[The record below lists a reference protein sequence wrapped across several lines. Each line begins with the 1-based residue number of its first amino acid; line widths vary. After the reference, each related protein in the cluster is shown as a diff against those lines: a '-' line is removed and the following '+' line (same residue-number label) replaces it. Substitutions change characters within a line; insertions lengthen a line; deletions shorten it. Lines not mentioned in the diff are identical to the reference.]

1 MPSIK
6 ELIKK
11 AQKEKYAVGA
21 FNTSNLE
28 VTQAIARAA
37 EARKAPAIISVTES
51 ALEYAGFNTLIRIVQ
66 SITEESKAPLVLH
79 LDHGGSYEIC
89 KKCIDA
95 GFKSVMIDG
104 SVLPFEK
111 NVELTKSVV
120 DYAHRKDVF
129 VQAELGKIPR
139 VSGGGKD
146 KKVDVKIG
154 EMEKTV
160 PEEAEKF
167 VALTGV
173 DTLAVII
180 GNIHGMYAPQGNP
193 RLDLELLKKIKA
205 RVSIPFILH
214 GGSGI
219 PDKDVKKA
227 IAEGGIV
234 TVNVD
239 TEVRISFTNALEKF
253 YAGSKQASDPRKI
266 LSLARDAAQK
276 KVEEKIKL
284 FGSNGKA

>member
-1 MPSIK
+1 MLQIK

-11 AQKEKYAVGA
+11 AQKGKYAVGA

-37 EARKAPAIISVTES
+37 EAQKAPAVISVTES
-51 ALEYAGFNTLIRIVQ
+51 ALEYAGFNTLIKIVQ
-66 SITEESKAPLVLH
+66 SIIAESKTPLVLH
-79 LDHGGSYEIC
+79 LDHGKSYEIC

-104 SVLPFEK
+104 SILPFEK
-111 NVELTKSVV
+111 NVKLTKKVV
-120 DYAHRKDVF
+120 NYAHQRGIF

-139 VSGGGKD
+139 VASEN
-146 KKVDVKIG
+146 KKTIDVKIG

-167 VALTGV
+167 VALTEI
-173 DTLAVII
+173 DTLAVIV

-193 RLDLELLKKIKA
+193 RLDIELLKKIKSK
-205 RVSIPFILH
+205 VSIPFILH
-214 GGSGI
+214 GGSGVSNEDI
-219 PDKDVKKA
+219 KKS
-227 IAEGGIV
+227 ITEGGIV
-234 TVNVD
+234 TVNID
-239 TEVRISFTNALEKF
+239 TEIRLAFTNALEKF
-253 YAGSKQASDPRKI
+253 YAGSKRTSDPRKV
-266 LSLARDAAQK
+266 LSLARVAAQK

>member
-1 MPSIK
+1 MEQIK
-6 ELIKK
+6 EIIKK
-11 AQKEKYAVGA
+11 AQREKYAVGA

-28 VTQAIARAA
+28 VTQAIAWAA
-37 EARKAPAIISVTES
+37 ETQKAPAVISVTES
-51 ALEYAGFNTLIRIVQ
+51 ALEYAGFNTLTKIVQ
-66 SITEESKAPLVLH
+66 SIVAESKTPLVLH
-79 LDHGGSYEIC
+79 LDHGKSYEIC

-95 GFKSVMIDG
+95 GFRSVMIDG
-104 SVLPFEK
+104 SMLPFEK
-111 NVELTKSVV
+111 NVKLTRKVV
-120 DYAHRKDVF
+120 NYAHQKGVF

-139 VSGGGKD
+139 VASEN
-146 KKVDVKIG
+146 KKTIDVKIG

-167 VALTGV
+167 VALTEV

-193 RLDLELLKKIKA
+193 RLDIELLKKIKSK
-205 RVSIPFILH
+205 VSIPFILH
-214 GGSGI
+214 GGSGVSDEDI
-219 PDKDVKKA
+219 KKS

-234 TVNVD
+234 TVNID
-239 TEVRISFTNALEKF
+239 TEIRLAFTNALEKF
-253 YAGSKQASDPRKI
+253 YAGSKRTSDPRKI
-266 LSLARDAAQK
+266 LSLARAAAQK

>member
-1 MPSIK
+1 MSNIK
-6 ELIKK
+6 KLVKK
-11 AQKEKYAVGA
+11 AQKEKYALGA

-37 EARKAPAIISVTES
+37 EAQKSPAMISVTES
-51 ALEYAGFNTLIRIVQ
+51 ALKYAGFNTLIKIVQ
-66 SITEESKAPLVLH
+66 SIIEESKMPLVLH
-79 LDHGGSYEIC
+79 LDHGKSYEIC
-89 KKCIDA
+89 KKCIGA

-104 SVLPFEK
+104 SSLPFEK

-120 DYAHRKDVF
+120 DYAHKKEVF

-139 VSGGGKD
+139 VSSENKS

-193 RLDLELLKKIKA
+193 RLNLELLKKIKA
-205 RVSIPFILH
+205 RVSVPFILH

-219 PDKDVKKA
+219 PDKDVKKS

-239 TEVRISFTNALEKF
+239 TEVRVSFINALEKF
-253 YAGSKQASDPRKI
+253 YAGGEQTSDPRKI
-266 LSLARDAAQK
+266 LSLARGAAQK

-284 FGSNGKA
+284 FGGNGKA

>member
-1 MPSIK
+1 MEQIK
-6 ELIKK
+6 EIIKK
-11 AQKEKYAVGA
+11 AQREKYAVGA

-28 VTQAIARAA
+28 VTQAIAWAA
-37 EARKAPAIISVTES
+37 ETQKAPAVISVTES
-51 ALEYAGFNTLIRIVQ
+51 ALEYAGFNTLTKIVQ
-66 SITEESKAPLVLH
+66 SIIDESKTPLVLH
-79 LDHGGSYEIC
+79 LDHGKSYEIC

-95 GFKSVMIDG
+95 GFRSVMIDG
-104 SVLPFEK
+104 SMLPFEK
-111 NVELTKSVV
+111 NVKLTRKVV
-120 DYAHRKDVF
+120 NYAHQKGIF

-139 VSGGGKD
+139 VASEN
-146 KKVDVKIG
+146 KKTIDVKIG

-167 VALTGV
+167 VALTEV

-193 RLDLELLKKIKA
+193 RLDIELLKKIKSK
-205 RVSIPFILH
+205 VSIPFILH

-219 PDKDVKKA
+219 SDEDIKKS
-227 IAEGGIV
+227 IAEGGIA
-234 TVNVD
+234 TVNID
-239 TEVRISFTNALEKF
+239 TEIRLAFTNALEKF
-253 YAGSKQASDPRKI
+253 YAGSKRTSDPRKI
-266 LSLARDAAQK
+266 LSLARAAAQK

>member
-1 MPSIK
+1 MEQIK
-6 ELIKK
+6 EIIKK
-11 AQKEKYAVGA
+11 AQREKYAVGA

-28 VTQAIARAA
+28 VTQAIAWAA
-37 EARKAPAIISVTES
+37 ETQKAPAVISVTES
-51 ALEYAGFNTLIRIVQ
+51 ALEYAGFNTLTKIVQ
-66 SITEESKAPLVLH
+66 SIVAESKTPLVLH
-79 LDHGGSYEIC
+79 LDHGKSYEIC

-95 GFKSVMIDG
+95 GFRSVMIDG
-104 SVLPFEK
+104 SMLPFEK
-111 NVELTKSVV
+111 NVKLTRKVV
-120 DYAHRKDVF
+120 NYAHQKGIF

-139 VSGGGKD
+139 VASEN
-146 KKVDVKIG
+146 KKTIDVKIG

-167 VALTGV
+167 VALTEV

-193 RLDLELLKKIKA
+193 RLDIELLKKIKSK
-205 RVSIPFILH
+205 VSIPFILH

-219 PDKDVKKA
+219 SDEDIKKS

-234 TVNVD
+234 TVNID
-239 TEVRISFTNALEKF
+239 TEIRLAFTNALEKF
-253 YAGSKQASDPRKI
+253 YAGSKRTSDPRKI
-266 LSLARDAAQK
+266 LSLARAAAQK

>member
-1 MPSIK
+1 MSSIK

-11 AQKEKYAVGA
+11 AQKEKYAIGA

-28 VTQAIARAA
+28 VTQAIAQAA
-37 EARKAPAIISVTES
+37 EAREAPAVISVTES
-51 ALEYAGFNTLIRIVQ
+51 ALEYAGFNTLIKIIESVAA
-66 SITEESKAPLVLH
+66 ESKAPLVLH
-79 LDHGGSYEIC
+79 LDHGKSYAIC

-95 GFKSVMIDG
+95 GFESVMIDG
-104 SVLPFEK
+104 SLLPFEK
-111 NVELTKSVV
+111 NIELTKSVV
-120 DYAHRKDVF
+120 DCAHQKDVF

-139 VSGGGKD
+139 VSNGK
-146 KKVDVKIG
+146 KTIDVKIG

-193 RLDLELLKKIKA
+193 HLDLELLKKIKS
-205 RVSIPFILH
+205 RVSVPFILH

-219 PDKDVKKA
+219 PDEDIKKA
-227 IAEGGIV
+227 VQEGGI
-234 TVNVD
+234 TTINID
-239 TEVRISFTNALEKF
+239 TEIRAAFTNALEKF
-253 YAGSKQASDPRKI
+253 YAGGQRTNDPRKI

-284 FGSNGKA
+284 FGSDGKA

>member
-1 MPSIK
+1 MEQIK
-6 ELIKK
+6 EIIKK
-11 AQKEKYAVGA
+11 AQKGKYAVGA

-37 EARKAPAIISVTES
+37 EAQKAPAVISVTES
-51 ALEYAGFNTLIRIVQ
+51 ALEYAGFNTLIKIVQ
-66 SITEESKAPLVLH
+66 SIIAESKTPLVLH
-79 LDHGGSYEIC
+79 LDHGKSYEIC

-95 GFKSVMIDG
+95 GFRSVMIDG
-104 SVLPFEK
+104 SMLPFEK
-111 NVELTKSVV
+111 NVKLTRKVV
-120 DYAHRKDVF
+120 NYAHQKGIF

-139 VSGGGKD
+139 VASEN
-146 KKVDVKIG
+146 KKTIDVKIG

-167 VALTGV
+167 VALTEV

-193 RLDLELLKKIKA
+193 RLDIELLKKIKSK
-205 RVSIPFILH
+205 VSIPFILH

-219 PDKDVKKA
+219 SDEDIKKS
-227 IAEGGIV
+227 IAEGGIA
-234 TVNVD
+234 TVNID
-239 TEVRISFTNALEKF
+239 TEIRLAFTNALEKF
-253 YAGSKQASDPRKI
+253 YAGSKRTSDPRKI
-266 LSLARDAAQK
+266 LSLARAAAQK

>member
-1 MPSIK
+1 MYNIK
-6 ELIKK
+6 EIIKK
-11 AQKEKYAVGA
+11 ARKEKFAAGA

-37 EARKAPAIISVTES
+37 EARKSPAMISVTES
-51 ALEYAGFNTLIRIVQ
+51 ALEYAGFNTLIKLIQ
-66 SITEESKAPLVLH
+66 SIVAESKAPLVLH
-79 LDHGGSYEIC
+79 LDHGKSYEIC
-89 KKCIDA
+89 KKCVDA

-104 SVLPFEK
+104 SILPFEK

-120 DYAHRKDVF
+120 DYAHTKEVF

-139 VSGGGKD
+139 VSSENKD

-205 RVSIPFILH
+205 RISIPFILH

-219 PDKDVKKA
+219 PDEDVKKS

-239 TEVRISFTNALEKF
+239 TEVRAAFTNALEKF
-253 YAGSKQASDPRKI
+253 YAGGQRTGDPREI

-276 KVEEKIKL
+276 KVEEKMKL
-284 FGSNGKA
+284 FGSNEKA

>member
-1 MPSIK
+1 MEQIK
-6 ELIKK
+6 EIIKK
-11 AQKEKYAVGA
+11 AQKGKYAVGA

-37 EARKAPAIISVTES
+37 EAQKAPAVISVTES
-51 ALEYAGFNTLIRIVQ
+51 ALEYAGFNTLIKIVQ
-66 SITEESKAPLVLH
+66 SIIAESKTPLVLH
-79 LDHGGSYEIC
+79 LDHGKSYEIC

-104 SVLPFEK
+104 SILPFEK
-111 NVELTKSVV
+111 NVELTRKVV
-120 DYAHRKDVF
+120 NYAHQRGIF

-139 VSGGGKD
+139 VASEN
-146 KKVDVKIG
+146 KKTIDVKIG

-167 VALTGV
+167 VALTEV

-193 RLDLELLKKIKA
+193 RLDIELLKKIKSK
-205 RVSIPFILH
+205 VSIPFILH
-214 GGSGI
+214 GGSGVSDEDI
-219 PDKDVKKA
+219 KKS
-227 IAEGGIV
+227 ITEGGIV
-234 TVNVD
+234 TVNID
-239 TEVRISFTNALEKF
+239 TEIRLAFTNALEKF
-253 YAGSKQASDPRKI
+253 YAGSKRTNDPRKI
-266 LSLARDAAQK
+266 LSLARTAAQK

>member
-1 MPSIK
+1 MEQIK
-6 ELIKK
+6 EIIKK
-11 AQKEKYAVGA
+11 AQREKYAVGA

-28 VTQAIARAA
+28 VTQAIAWAA
-37 EARKAPAIISVTES
+37 ETQKAPAVISVTES
-51 ALEYAGFNTLIRIVQ
+51 ALEYAGFNTLTKIVQ
-66 SITEESKAPLVLH
+66 SIVAESKTPLVLH
-79 LDHGGSYEIC
+79 LDHGKSYEIC

-95 GFKSVMIDG
+95 GFRSVMIDG
-104 SVLPFEK
+104 SMLPFEK
-111 NVELTKSVV
+111 NVKLTRKVV
-120 DYAHRKDVF
+120 NYAHQKGVF

-139 VSGGGKD
+139 VASEN
-146 KKVDVKIG
+146 KKTIDVKIG

-167 VALTGV
+167 VALTEV

-193 RLDLELLKKIKA
+193 RLDIELLKKIKSK
-205 RVSIPFILH
+205 VSIPFILH

-219 PDKDVKKA
+219 SDEDIKKS
-227 IAEGGIV
+227 IAEGGIA
-234 TVNVD
+234 TVNID
-239 TEVRISFTNALEKF
+239 TEIRLAFTNALEKF
-253 YAGSKQASDPRKI
+253 YAGSKRTSDPRKI
-266 LSLARDAAQK
+266 LSLARAAAQK

>member
-1 MPSIK
+1 MEQIK
-6 ELIKK
+6 EIIKK
-11 AQKEKYAVGA
+11 AQREKYAVGA

-28 VTQAIARAA
+28 VTQAIAWAA
-37 EARKAPAIISVTES
+37 ETQKAPAVISVTES
-51 ALEYAGFNTLIRIVQ
+51 ALEYAGFNTLTKIVQ
-66 SITEESKAPLVLH
+66 SIIDESKTPLVLH
-79 LDHGGSYEIC
+79 LDHGKSYEIC

-95 GFKSVMIDG
+95 GFRSVMIDG
-104 SVLPFEK
+104 SMLPFEK
-111 NVELTKSVV
+111 NVKLTRKVV
-120 DYAHRKDVF
+120 NYAHQKGVF

-139 VSGGGKD
+139 VASEN
-146 KKVDVKIG
+146 KKTIDVKIG

-167 VALTGV
+167 VALTEV

-193 RLDLELLKKIKA
+193 RLDIELLKKIKSK
-205 RVSIPFILH
+205 VSIPFILH
-214 GGSGI
+214 GGSGVSDEDI
-219 PDKDVKKA
+219 KKS

-234 TVNVD
+234 TVNID
-239 TEVRISFTNALEKF
+239 TEIRLAFTNALEKF
-253 YAGSKQASDPRKI
+253 YAGSKRTSDPRKI
-266 LSLARDAAQK
+266 LSLARAAAQK

>member
-1 MPSIK
+1 MEQIK
-6 ELIKK
+6 EIIKK
-11 AQKEKYAVGA
+11 AQREKYAVGA

-28 VTQAIARAA
+28 VTQAIAWAA
-37 EARKAPAIISVTES
+37 ETQKAPAVISVTES
-51 ALEYAGFNTLIRIVQ
+51 ALEYAGFNTLTKIVQ
-66 SITEESKAPLVLH
+66 SIIDESKTPLVLH
-79 LDHGGSYEIC
+79 LDHGKSYEIC

-95 GFKSVMIDG
+95 GFRSVMIDG
-104 SVLPFEK
+104 SMLPFEK
-111 NVELTKSVV
+111 NVKLTRKVV
-120 DYAHRKDVF
+120 NYAHQKGVF

-139 VSGGGKD
+139 VASEN
-146 KKVDVKIG
+146 KKAIDVKIG

-167 VALTGV
+167 VALTEV

-193 RLDLELLKKIKA
+193 RLDIELLKKIKSK
-205 RVSIPFILH
+205 VSIPFILH
-214 GGSGI
+214 GGSGVSDEDI
-219 PDKDVKKA
+219 KKS

-234 TVNVD
+234 TVNID
-239 TEVRISFTNALEKF
+239 TEIRLAFTNALEKF
-253 YAGSKQASDPRKI
+253 YAGSKRTSDPRKI
-266 LSLARDAAQK
+266 LSLARAAAQK

>member
-1 MPSIK
+1 MEQIK
-6 ELIKK
+6 EIIKK
-11 AQKEKYAVGA
+11 AQREKYAVGA

-28 VTQAIARAA
+28 VTQAIAWAA
-37 EARKAPAIISVTES
+37 ETQKAPAVISVTES
-51 ALEYAGFNTLIRIVQ
+51 ALEYAGFNTLTKIVQ
-66 SITEESKAPLVLH
+66 SIIDESKTPLVLH
-79 LDHGGSYEIC
+79 LDHGKSYEIC

-95 GFKSVMIDG
+95 GFRSVMIDG
-104 SVLPFEK
+104 SMLPFEK
-111 NVELTKSVV
+111 NVKLTRKVV
-120 DYAHRKDVF
+120 NYAHQKGVF

-139 VSGGGKD
+139 VASEN
-146 KKVDVKIG
+146 KKTIDVKIG

-167 VALTGV
+167 VALTEV

-193 RLDLELLKKIKA
+193 RLDIELLKKIKSK
-205 RVSIPFILH
+205 VSIPFILH

-219 PDKDVKKA
+219 SDEDIKKS
-227 IAEGGIV
+227 IAEGGIA
-234 TVNVD
+234 TVNID
-239 TEVRISFTNALEKF
+239 TEIRLAFTNALEKF
-253 YAGSKQASDPRKI
+253 YAGSKRTSDPRKI
-266 LSLARDAAQK
+266 LSLARAAAQK

>member
-1 MPSIK
+1 MSSIK

-11 AQKEKYAVGA
+11 AQKEKYAIGA

-28 VTQAIARAA
+28 VTQAIAQAA
-37 EARKAPAIISVTES
+37 EAREAPAVISVTES
-51 ALEYAGFNTLIRIVQ
+51 ALEYAGFNTLIKIIESVAA
-66 SITEESKAPLVLH
+66 ESKAPLVLH
-79 LDHGGSYEIC
+79 LDHGKSYAIC

-95 GFKSVMIDG
+95 GFESVMIDG
-104 SVLPFEK
+104 SLLPFEK
-111 NVELTKSVV
+111 NIELTKSVV
-120 DYAHRKDVF
+120 DCAHQKDVF

-139 VSGGGKD
+139 VSNGK
-146 KKVDVKIG
+146 KTIDVKIG

-193 RLDLELLKKIKA
+193 HLDLELLKKIKS
-205 RVSIPFILH
+205 RVSVPFILH

-219 PDKDVKKA
+219 PDEDIKKA
-227 IAEGGIV
+227 VQEGGI
-234 TVNVD
+234 TTINID
-239 TEVRISFTNALEKF
+239 TEIRAAFTNALEKF
-253 YAGSKQASDPRKI
+253 YAGGQRTNDPRKI
-266 LSLARDAAQK
+266 LSLARDATQK

>member
-1 MPSIK
+1 MSSIK

-11 AQKEKYAVGA
+11 AQKEKYAIGA

-28 VTQAIARAA
+28 VTQAIAQAA
-37 EARKAPAIISVTES
+37 KTQKAPAVISVTES
-51 ALEYAGFNTLIRIVQ
+51 ALEYAGFNTLIKIIQ
-66 SITEESKAPLVLH
+66 SVAAESKAPLVLH
-79 LDHGGSYEIC
+79 LDHGKSYEIC

-95 GFKSVMIDG
+95 GFKSIMIDG
-104 SVLPFEK
+104 SLLPFEK
-111 NVELTKSVV
+111 NIELTKSVV
-120 DYAHRKDVF
+120 DCAHQKDVF

-139 VSGGGKD
+139 VSNGK
-146 KKVDVKIG
+146 KTIDVKIG
-154 EMEKTV
+154 GMEKTA

-173 DTLAVII
+173 DTLAVIV

-193 RLDLELLKKIKA
+193 HLDLKLLKKIKA
-205 RVSIPFILH
+205 RVSVPFILH

-219 PDKDVKKA
+219 PDEDIKKA
-227 IAEGGIV
+227 VQEGGI
-234 TVNVD
+234 TTINID
-239 TEVRISFTNALEKF
+239 TEIRGAFTNALEKF
-253 YAGSKQASDPRKI
+253 YAGGQRTGDPRKI